1 MTVEPSERSLVR
13 RIALTA
19 LLAATALA
27 VAATALGATI
37 LSNPTS
43 PLKLAYA
50 KKALVAKAGSVT
62 LRSKNM
68 SAVLKHNI
76 ALRKG
81 TTATGRLLVKGQIVA
96 KGGVSKVTKKLAKG
110 KYRFFCTVPGHEAGG
125 MWGILTVK

>member
-1 MTVEPSERSLVR
+1 MR
-13 RIALTA
+13 RIALTV
-19 LLAATALA
+19 LASATALA
-27 VAATALGATI
+27 VAATAFGATI

-43 PLKLAYA
+43 QVQLAYA
-50 KKALVAKAGSVT
+50 KKKLVATAGSVT
-62 LRSKNM
+62 LRSKNN

-81 TTATGRLLVKGQIVA
+81 TTATGKLLVKGQIVG
-96 KGGVSKVTKKLAKG
+96 KNGVSKFTKKLAKG